1 MACWRMAYNTQHLTA
16 LLLASM
22 LEALCDKIA
31 FAVDDFLLIAAQC
44 RAVQPC
50 ISNTTCLLHLNIC
63 VQNKHHDILHV
74 HQRQTLKRHLL
85 ATSSHV

>member
-1 MACWRMAYNTQHLTA
+1 MAAHGMVAVGIHIQHLTA

-31 FAVDDFLLIAAQC
+31 LAMDDFLLIAAQC

-50 ISNTTCLLHLNIC
+50 ISNIMCLLQWKLLCRTNIMISYIFINVKYRSAFC
-63 VQNKHHDILHV
+63 
-74 HQRQTLKRHLL
+74 
-85 ATSSHV
+85 